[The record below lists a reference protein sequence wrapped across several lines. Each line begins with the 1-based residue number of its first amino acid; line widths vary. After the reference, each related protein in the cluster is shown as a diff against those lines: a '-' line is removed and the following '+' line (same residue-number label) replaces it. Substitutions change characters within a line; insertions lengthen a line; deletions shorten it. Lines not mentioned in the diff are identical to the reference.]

1 MSPSKQKI
9 SAHLS
14 KELRSQYKRRSI
26 GVRKGDEV
34 RIVRGEHAGKSGAVS
49 GVDKKSTRIFVS
61 GVTLKRTVGTEKQVP
76 IEPSNVVITNLILND
91 SARQRI
97 LLRKV
102 KEVKVEKPKT
112 VEPKPAEAEKAEA
125 KQERVE
131 TKKEEKHE
139 TKEAD
144 GAEVLASGKK
154 RKEVG
159 SVAKARAAQKV

>member
-14 KELRSQYKRRSI
+14 KELRFQYKRRSI

-49 GVDKKSTRIFVS
+49 EVDKKFTRIFVS
-61 GVTLKRTVGTEKQVP
+61 GITLKRTVGTEKQVP
-76 IEPSNVVITNLILND
+76 IEPSNIVITNLNLDDN
-91 SARQRI
+91 ARQRI

-112 VEPKPAEAEKAEA
+112 VEPKPAEEKLEA
-125 KQERVE
+125 GQKAE

-144 GAEVLASGKK
+144 SAEVLASGKK

-159 SVAKARAAQKV
+159 SIAKARAAQKV